1 MHLVGFICKI
11 ATLVVVKLYKL
22 REKEMELVEV
32 KSIRSNCVT
41 VSSVTLKNYWKNY
54 HIYQTCLKENIRERE
69 QFESDRKE
77 RGRSA
82 F

>member
-1 MHLVGFICKI
+1 
-11 ATLVVVKLYKL
+11 
-22 REKEMELVEV
+22 MELVEV